1 MKICMI
7 VGGKLPLPPQGWGGV
22 EATAWNYMLELKKR
36 GHEVLITNTGNLQR
50 VLETINNWQPDF
62 VHLQYDVWADI
73 MPNIKA
79 PVKAMTSHYPYLDYP
94 EKRRDYEW
102 IFHKFCDNDSH
113 IFTLSNLNTK
123 HFRSFGAK
131 ESRLWTWKFGVDSDK
146 FRFNTS
152 VELPNRTISLGKIE
166 PRKRQSS
173 LQSLNANI
181 DFVGPVVDSR
191 FNKEDNSYLGKWT
204 REEVYE
210 NLTNYPNLILFSDGE
225 AAPQVTAEALV
236 AGCGLVVS
244 EEATAN
250 LDTSLPFISVINK
263 KINQKDLINVIKENR
278 INSIK
283 YRNEIREYGVEAFG
297 LKSCVS
303 KYIKKI
309 EELKDNH
316 DSI

>member
-22 EATAWNYMLELKKR
+22 EATVWNYMKELKSR
-36 GHEVLITNTGNLQR
+36 GHEVLITNTGNLKK
-50 VLETINNWQPDF
+50 VIETVNDWQPDF

-73 MPNIKA
+73 MPHINS

-94 EKRRDYEW
+94 SKRKDYEW
-102 IFHKFCDNDSH
+102 IFHKFCKNHSH
-113 IFTLSNLNTK
+113 IFTLSELNST

-131 ESRLWTWKFGVDSDK
+131 NSLLWTWKFGVDSKKFKFSNKVLFSDK
-146 FRFNTS
+146 
-152 VELPNRTISLGKIE
+152 TISLGKIE
-166 PRKRQSS
+166 PRKRQAH
-173 LQSLNANI
+173 LQNLKADI

-191 FNKEDNSYLGKWT
+191 FNQEDSSYLGKWT

-244 EEATAN
+244 KEAIAN
-250 LDTSLPFISVINK
+250 LDTSLPFISVVDEN
-263 KINQKDLINVIKENR
+263 INQKDLINIVKENR

-283 YRNEIREYGVEAFG
+283 YRSEIREYGIETFD
-297 LKSCVS
+297 LKNCVS
-303 KYIKKI
+303 RYIEKI
-309 EELKDNH
+309 KQLKDYH